1 LNEVRK
7 VVNNIIA
14 ADGKPDK
21 ICIELARDVKL
32 TPNQL
37 SQVNK
42 TNADN
47 EKARKKAAE
56 ALTECQISADNRTI
70 DKYLLWKECQ
80 ETCPYTG
87 DKIGFDAL
95 FRQNKFQVEHIF
107 PRRSL
112 DNRMQNKTLA
122 RTDMNSKKNDRSPYD
137 AFGHTDQWPEMVERA
152 KKLLPENKA
161 KRFCSTLGPPEDMS
175 ERQLQDTA
183 YAARAAKEFL
193 TVALSASSRK
203 S

>member
-1 LNEVRK
+1 
-7 VVNNIIA
+7 
-14 ADGKPDK
+14 
-21 ICIELARDVKL
+21 
-32 TPNQL
+32 
-37 SQVNK
+37 
-42 TNADN
+42 

-56 ALTECQISADNRTI
+56 ALTECPISADNRTI

-87 DKIGFDAL
+87 DNIGFDAL

-122 RTDMNSKKNDRSPYD
+122 RTDMNLRKDDRSPYD

-152 KKLLPENKA
+152 KSFYLKIKPNA
-161 KRFCSTLGPPEDMS
+161 F
-175 ERQLQDTA
+175 
-183 YAARAAKEFL
+183 AAP
-193 TVALSASSRK
+193 
-203 S
+203 